1 MGRAGRLAHHRTA
14 GGPGLHRGGLRLPG
28 HGLRCLRRRSRRG
41 SRRPGR
47 PLALRRGLSLA
58 PACLGRPGTRRE
70 PIARPRTVL
79 GVRLRPAIRPAS
91 SGDSAEAAAFGRLFD
106 RHAQAVYAFCARR
119 TADLSLA
126 EDLTSATF
134 LEAWRHRGRVL
145 LDDAERA
152 LPWLLGVANN
162 VVRNARRGQRRQR
175 AAYER
180 LPLPPAVD
188 AAEEHAVT
196 RSVAEARLRSAL
208 AAIGALSE
216 AEQ

>member
-1 MGRAGRLAHHRTA
+1 
-14 GGPGLHRGGLRLPG
+14 
-28 HGLRCLRRRSRRG
+28 
-41 SRRPGR
+41 
-47 PLALRRGLSLA
+47 
-58 PACLGRPGTRRE
+58 
-70 PIARPRTVL
+70 
-79 GVRLRPAIRPAS
+79 VRLRPAIRPAS

-134 LEAWRHRGRVL
+134 LEAWRHRGRVS

-196 RSVAEARLRSAL
+196 RSVTEARLRSAL

-216 AEQ
+216 AEQEVVMLVLWSELSYEEAATALRIPVGTVRSRLSRARSKLQVSLGPTADSVLKESS